1 MRMYPRRAVPPAALL
16 DTCFNLTGVGGDV
29 KVPSV
34 SLVFERGATV
44 ELDRSGIIRHGC
56 LAFAS
61 SGDDGGPGII
71 GNLQQRTL
79 EVLYDIGG
87 GAVGFRRSAC

>member
-1 MRMYPRRAVPPAALL
+1 MRRYPRQAVPPVALL
-16 DTCFNLTGVGGDV
+16 DTCFNLTGGDV

-87 GAVGFRRSAC
+87 GAVGFRRGAC